1 MSLFPL
7 DKLLAKVVSYGDIT
21 VIDTDG
27 TSRRFGTPGSG
38 PSVAIRLHDDKVKWA
53 LALKPRIAIG
63 EAYTDGR
70 LTIEKGTLREF
81 LDVLLIS
88 SDRAFPPPASGRG
101 KVNRMLRQVF
111 HRRGIINKI
120 GRARDNVHHH
130 YDIGQPLYEL
140 FLDRDLQYSC
150 AYFRHE
156 GMTLEE
162 AQEAKKQH
170 LAKKLLLKPGM
181 RVLDIGCG
189 WGGLALHLARNHN
202 VHVTGVTLSDDQF
215 AVATRRAREAGLA
228 NRIEIKL
235 QDYRH
240 EKAQY
245 DRIIS
250 VGMFEHVGRPQFREY
265 FGHVKRLLS
274 DDGVAVIHSIGKN
287 TPPEPINAWIA
298 RYIFPGSYL
307 PTLSELTPIFEDM
320 GLWLTDM
327 ENWRLHYAKTLHE
340 WDARVQKN
348 RATIAKMFDERFVRM
363 WEFYLQS
370 CEAGFRHQGLSVFQM
385 QLAKKVDAV
394 PLTRDYLLDEPEPAR
409 FAKPT
414 LVR

>member
-7 DKLLAKVVSYGDIT
+7 DKLLAKVITYGDVAVT
-21 VIDTDG
+21 GADG
-27 TSRRFGTPGSG
+27 KTEKFGKPGTG

-70 LTIEKGTLREF
+70 LTIEKGTLRDF

-88 SDRAFPPPASGRG
+88 ADRAFPAPASGRG
-101 KVNRMLRQVF
+101 KVHRLLRQIVN
-111 HRRGIINKI
+111 HRGIVNKI
-120 GRARDNVHHH
+120 GRSRDNVHHH
-130 YDIGQPLYEL
+130 YDIGQSLYEL

-156 GMTLEE
+156 GITLEE

-215 AVATRRAREAGLA
+215 AVASRRAKEAGLA

-240 EKAQY
+240 ETAQY

-250 VGMFEHVGRPQFREY
+250 VGMFEHVGRPHFREY
-265 FGHVKRLLS
+265 YNHVKRLLA
-274 DDGVAVIHSIGKN
+274 DDGVAVIHSIGRN
-287 TPPEPINAWIA
+287 APPEPINAWIA
-298 RYIFPGSYL
+298 KYIFPGSYL
-307 PTLSELTPIFEDM
+307 PALSELTPIFEDM
-320 GLWLTDM
+320 GLWLTDV

-348 RATIAKMFDERFVRM
+348 RETITRMFDERFIRM

-385 QLAKKVDAV
+385 QLAKRIDAV
-394 PLTRDYLLDEPEPAR
+394 PLTRDYLMDEPEPAR